1 MSRPVTTH
9 GVTATHPQRA
19 SGTLSGK
26 PLYRLFA
33 QARHLLPEGG
43 TLAEHSWQRR
53 HRAIMV
59 LLWLHLAFVFAF
71 GLAMGTD
78 IKQVLFGTFL
88 IGFLGLIAREPMWKR
103 GLRSGAASL
112 AMLTA
117 SSLLVNFSNGL
128 TEMHFHFFVMVSLIA
143 LYQDWLPF
151 LLAIAF
157 VFFEHALVGVI
168 NPHMVYSHSA
178 AWAEPW
184 MWAGIH
190 AIFITGLSIVSIVN
204 WHINETERQ
213 STQSILDAAGEGIY
227 GLDTSNRIT
236 FANPSALRM
245 LGYLEKDVV
254 GMPYSAL
261 LAAGHDFDLDTE
273 VSDASDADGEMAPG
287 KHKGGTPSTYF
298 RRKDGTTFPVEYL
311 SAPTR
316 KRNLPV
322 GSVVTFRDITER
334 LLTEQALKNSE
345 RYYRSLF
352 ENAHDAILIFD
363 PDGEIVLDANVQA
376 CEMYGFAR
384 EELVGQSLEQIA
396 EDVEAGKQRVRQV
409 LEQGFDYRFVTRQ
422 RRKDGSTMHVDIS
435 ASVVDYM
442 GRRAILS
449 INRDFTERV
458 ENEASIKREAERVIA
473 LSRVASRLNA
483 QLDLDALLQALC
495 EELAS
500 ALGMEGASVALLDE
514 KRQALVVQCE
524 IGLPEE
530 RNGKNME
537 IPMSVYDHF
546 ASRSGPSMLV
556 EDVRSFAGV
565 PEFEPSISLGIRT
578 CASASMLR
586 DGQLVGILSAFSV
599 GEPRKLT
606 QDALF
611 LMQGI
616 ADQATQ
622 AIVNARL
629 FTEGQRRLDF
639 VQALHSIDVAISSSH
654 DSRVTFQIILDKV
667 LGQLKVD
674 AADLLLLNP
683 STLMLEY
690 AAGCGYRTDTV
701 KQTRVR
707 VGDPV
712 AGQAALT
719 RRNMYVPDL
728 REAADSACAP
738 LVKTEGFVSLMCVPL
753 IAKGHVLGV
762 LRVFQRS
769 MLEPD
774 KEWVNYLEGLAGQA
788 AIAID
793 NATLFDDLQRSN
805 IELGLAYDRTLEGWS
820 GALDLRDKETEGHTQ
835 RVTEMAVRLARSL
848 NVREGALV
856 HLRRGALLHDIGK
869 MGIPDSILLK
879 PGPLS
884 DEEWA
889 VMKCHPVYAHELL
902 APIDFLRPALDIPYC
917 HHEKWD
923 GTGYPRGLRGEQI
936 PFAARIFAV
945 VDVWDALS
953 SDRPYRPAWPQ
964 EKVREHIASLSGT
977 HFDPVVVEAFLE
989 MVEQD
994 DRRLATSA

>member
-1 MSRPVTTH
+1 MSRSFLAR
-9 GVTATHPQRA
+9 GLSTHPHRVPGA
-19 SGTLSGK
+19 LSNK
-26 PLYRLFA
+26 PIYNLVSH
-33 QARHLLPEGG
+33 ARRLLPEGG
-43 TLAEHSWQRR
+43 MLAEHSWQRR

-59 LLWLHLAFVFAF
+59 LLWLHLVFVFAF
-71 GLAMGTD
+71 GLVMGTD

-88 IGFLGLIAREPMWKR
+88 IGFLGLIARESTWKR
-103 GLRSGAASL
+103 GMRSGAASL

-151 LLAIAF
+151 LLAIGF

-168 NPHMVYSHSA
+168 TPHSVYSHSA

-184 MWAGIH
+184 TWAAIH
-190 AIFITGLSIVSIVN
+190 AVFITGLSIVCVVN

-227 GLDTSNRIT
+227 GLDTHNNIT

-245 LGYLEKDVV
+245 LGYTEKDVV
-254 GMPYSAL
+254 GVPYSTL
-261 LAAGHDFDLDTE
+261 LAEGHTFDLDTE
-273 VSDASDADGEMAPG
+273 VPGPEGAAAVETTPG
-287 KHKGGTPSTYF
+287 KRKGSTPSTYF

-311 SAPTR
+311 SAPNR
-316 KRNLPV
+316 KRDLPV

-334 LLTEQALKNSE
+334 LLTEQALKRSE

-376 CEMYGFAR
+376 CEMYGFTR
-384 EELVGQSLEQIA
+384 EDFVGHSLEQIA
-396 EDVEAGKQRVRQV
+396 VDVEAGKQRVRQV
-409 LEQGFDYRFVTRQ
+409 LEQGFDYRFETRQ
-422 RRKDGSTMHVDIS
+422 RRKDGSMMHVDIS

-458 ENEASIKREAERVIA
+458 ENEARIKREAERVVA
-473 LSRVASRLNA
+473 LSRVAARLNA

-500 ALGMEGASVALLDE
+500 ALGTEGASVALLDE
-514 KRQALVVQCE
+514 KRQVLVVKCE
-524 IGLPEE
+524 VGLPAE
-530 RNGKNME
+530 RSSKSME
-537 IPMSVYDHF
+537 IPMSVYHQY

-556 EDVRSFAGV
+556 EDVRRFQGV
-565 PEFEPSISLGIRT
+565 PEFEPYIELGIRT
-578 CASASMLR
+578 CATSSMLR
-586 DGQLVGILSAFSV
+586 DGQLVGLLTAFSV
-599 GEPRKLT
+599 SEPQKLT
-606 QDALF
+606 QDALV
-611 LMQGI
+611 LMHGI

-629 FTEGQRRLDF
+629 FTDSQRRLDF
-639 VQALHSIDVAISSSH
+639 VQALQSIDVAISSSH

-674 AADLLLLNP
+674 AADMLLLDPN
-683 STLMLEY
+683 SLMLEY
-690 AAGCGYRTDTV
+690 AASRGYRTGAA

-707 VGDPV
+707 IGEPF
-712 AGQAALT
+712 AGKAALT
-719 RRNMYVPDL
+719 RRSVYVPDL
-728 REAADSACAP
+728 RTAADSACAP
-738 LVKTEGFVSLMCVPL
+738 LVTTEGFVSLMCVPL
-753 IAKGHVLGV
+753 VAKGKVLGV
-762 LRVFQRS
+762 LRVFHRS
-769 MLEPD
+769 MLDPD

-788 AIAID
+788 AIAVD
-793 NATLFDDLQRSN
+793 NAALFDDLQRSN

-835 RVTEMAVRLARSL
+835 RVTEMAVRLARAL
-848 NVREGALV
+848 GVRENALV

-879 PGPLS
+879 PGPLT
-884 DEEWA
+884 DEEW
-889 VMKCHPVYAHELL
+889 VIMKRHPVYAHELL
-902 APIDFLRPALDIPYC
+902 SPIDFLRPALDVPYC

-923 GTGYPRGLRGEQI
+923 GTGYPRGLKGEQI
-936 PFAARIFAV
+936 PLSARIFAV

-953 SDRPYRPAWPQ
+953 SNRPYRGAWP
-964 EKVREHIASLSGT
+964 
-977 HFDPVVVEAFLE
+977 
-989 MVEQD
+989 
-994 DRRLATSA
+994 

>member
-1 MSRPVTTH
+1 MNRSAITQGLTNE
-9 GVTATHPQRA
+9 RA
-19 SGTLSGK
+19 AASDLSTGTFLS
-26 PLYRLFA
+26 
-33 QARHLLPEGG
+33 QALARARRVLPEGG
-43 TLAEHSWQRR
+43 NLAEHSWQRR

-59 LLWLHLAFVFAF
+59 LLWLHLVFVLGF
-71 GLAMGTD
+71 GLVMGAD

-88 IGFLGLIAREPMWKR
+88 MGFLGMIAREPMWKR

-112 AMLTA
+112 AMLTS

-151 LLAIAF
+151 LLAIGY

-168 NPHMVYSHSA
+168 TPHSVYSHPA

-184 MWAGIH
+184 TWAAIH
-190 AIFITGLSIVSIVN
+190 AVFVTGLSIVCVVN

-245 LGYLEKDVV
+245 LGYAEKDLV
-254 GMPYSAL
+254 GLPYSAL
-261 LAAGHDFDLDTE
+261 LAGGHNFNLDTE
-273 VSDASDADGEMAPG
+273 AAGAGETVPDAHPGAP
-287 KHKGGTPSTYF
+287 PATYF

-316 KRNLPV
+316 KRDLPV

-334 LLTEQALKNSE
+334 MLTEQALQRSE

-363 PDGEIVLDANVQA
+363 PDGEIVFDANARA

-384 EELVGQSLEQIA
+384 EELLGQSLEKIA
-396 EDVEAGKQRVRQV
+396 VDVDAGKQRVRQV
-409 LEQGFDYRFVTRQ
+409 MEQGFDYHFETRQ
-422 RRKDGSTMHVDIS
+422 RRKDGSIMHVDIS

-442 GRRAILS
+442 GHRAILS

-458 ENEASIKREAERVIA
+458 EHEGKVKREADRVVA

-483 QLDLDALLQALC
+483 QLDLDSLLQALC
-495 EELAS
+495 EELAG
-500 ALGMEGASVALLDE
+500 ALNMHGAAVALVDE
-514 KRQALVVQCE
+514 KRQLLVVQCE
-524 IGLPEE
+524 IGLPDDFKARTLEFPLAAY
-530 RNGKNME
+530 KQ
-537 IPMSVYDHF
+537 F
-546 ASRSGPSMLV
+546 TGPHSTSALI
-556 EDVRSFAGV
+556 EDVNALKGVGSYDGIIGLGLRTFAV
-565 PEFEPSISLGIRT
+565 
-578 CASASMLR
+578 ASMMR
-586 DGQLVGILSAFSV
+586 DGQLIGVLGVFSV
-599 GEPRKLT
+599 GEPQKLT
-606 QDALF
+606 EHALF

-629 FTEGQRRLDF
+629 FTDAQRRLDF
-639 VQALHSIDVAISSSH
+639 VQALHSIDLAISSSH
-654 DSRVTFQIILDKV
+654 DSRVTLEIILDKV
-667 LGQLKVD
+667 LDQLQVD
-674 AADLLLLNP
+674 AADLLLLDP
-683 STLMLEY
+683 HSHMLEY
-690 AAGCGYRTDTV
+690 AASCGYRTDSA
-701 KQTRVR
+701 KRTRLR
-707 VGDPV
+707 VGEPF
-712 AGQAALT
+712 AGVAALE
-719 RRNMYVPDL
+719 RRNVYVPDL
-728 REAADSACAP
+728 RVEADSACAP
-738 LVKTEGFVSLMCVPL
+738 LVKTEAFISLMCVPL
-753 IAKGHVLGV
+753 VAKGRVLGV
-762 LRVFQRS
+762 LRVFQRA
-769 MLEPD
+769 LLDPD

-793 NATLFDDLQRSN
+793 NARLFDDLQRSN
-805 IELGLAYDRTLEGWS
+805 VELGLAYDRTLEGWS
-820 GALDLRDKETEGHTQ
+820 GALDLRDKETEGHTR
-835 RVTEMAVRLARSL
+835 RVTAMTVRLARALGVSDH
-848 NVREGALV
+848 ALV

-879 PGPLS
+879 PGPLT

-889 VMKCHPVYAHELL
+889 IMRRHPAYAHELL

-923 GTGYPRGLRGEQI
+923 GTGYPRGLKGEQI
-936 PFAARIFAV
+936 PFAARVFAV
-945 VDVWDALS
+945 VDVYDALS
-953 SDRPYRPAWPQ
+953 SDRPYRAAWPQ

-977 HFDPVVVEAFLE
+977 HFDPLVVEEFLKL
-989 MVEQD
+989 V
-994 DRRLATSA
+994 